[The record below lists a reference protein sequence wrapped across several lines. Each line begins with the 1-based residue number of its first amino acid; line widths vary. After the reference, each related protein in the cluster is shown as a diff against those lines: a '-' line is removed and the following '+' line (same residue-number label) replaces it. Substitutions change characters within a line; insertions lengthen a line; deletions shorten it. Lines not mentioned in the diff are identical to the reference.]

1 MESSDSEEG
10 EREEEGEGE
19 SEEEEGEEE
28 SEEEEEEVISSRS
41 LRSQRKRGGAR
52 LRVSA
57 RLHQK
62 PSKKARARQKMASR
76 QKAKKPSVKPVSVV
90 KAKKRLNL
98 GPPHIASVT
107 KAESIV
113 SAIID
118 LRCSRGS
125 RGGSGAAKREQRA
138 LEMQLCEA
146 LWEEVSSHS
155 SSWPFTEPIKKKEVS
170 TPSLLTV
177 CYLLL
182 RLYVCGGGDCH

>member
-1 MESSDSEEG
+1 M
-10 EREEEGEGE
+10 
-19 SEEEEGEEE
+19 EEGEEEDEEEEEDE
-28 SEEEEEEVISSRS
+28 SEEEEEEEEEEVMSSRS
-41 LRSQRKRGGAR
+41 LRSQRKRGGAG

-62 PSKKARARQKMASR
+62 PSKKARARQKMATR
-76 QKAKKPSVKPVSVV
+76 QKAKKLSVKSVPAV

-98 GPPHIASVT
+98 GSPHIASVT

-125 RGGSGAAKREQRA
+125 RGGSGAVRREQRA

-146 LWEEVSSHS
+146 LWEELSSHS
-155 SSWPFTEPIKKKEVS
+155 SSWPFAEPVKKKEVRVYS
-170 TPSLLTV
+170 DTISAV
-177 CYLLL
+177 CT
-182 RLYVCGGGDCH
+182 CFC